1 MMNRVILDIDSVGDD
16 ILAVIFGVLDP
27 HTHLEAITTVCGA
40 SGDIEQA
47 TWVALN
53 TVALTHRNISVY
65 AGMAQP
71 MKPVSTEHGD
81 PVNFHELLRDKLG
94 SRLDRFNE
102 AQTKPLQEAEV
113 MNAVDY
119 IIDTVK
125 NNPNEITIVTTGPM
139 TNLGVALQKCP
150 EIASKI
156 KQVIALGGNF
166 QIAGNIT
173 PLSEYN
179 IWADPEAAKI
189 VLNADIDD
197 ITLVPLD
204 ICENNDF
211 AASML
216 SRDDLYDLETYGK
229 RNDVIEY
236 MIHKFPVYID
246 IWREFFDLSGFPMD
260 DIITLALVAHPHLC
274 TYSDPVHVDV
284 ELEGSLARGAT
295 VAYFG
300 KQIMYNPLKEHRNV
314 RIAQSVDGRAF
325 MKLFVDTIIDD
336 SHL

>member
-16 ILAVIFGVLDP
+16 ILAVIFGILDP
-27 HTHLEAITTVCGA
+27 HTSLEAITTVCGA

-53 TVALTHRNISVY
+53 TVALTHRHIPVY
-65 AGMAQP
+65 AGKAQP
-71 MKPVSTEHGD
+71 MKPISLEHGD
-81 PVNFHELLRDKLG
+81 PVNFHELLRGKLG
-94 SRLDRFNE
+94 DRLDRFNE
-102 AQTKPLQEAEV
+102 AQSMPSQAAETTD
-113 MNAVDY
+113 AVDY
-119 IIDTVK
+119 IIETVK

-139 TNLGVALQKCP
+139 TNLGEAIQKCP
-150 EIASKI
+150 DIASDI

-166 QIAGNIT
+166 EIAGNIT